1 MTATKKPFSIQQ
13 TLRRQWLL
21 SLLAITLPLMWLAD
35 LGVRQIS
42 TQYVVSRLQ
51 HDSETLIAALQRNPE
66 SGVWQ
71 LPASL
76 NSGLYERVY
85 SGHYYAISRAGQ
97 VLLSSRS
104 LWDYPPP
111 SPDVR
116 SGSQRHWHDRGVN
129 GQEWLNLAQGTELEG
144 DALTVWV
151 AEDISALH
159 DQLMTFRLSA
169 TGLLILA
176 LATLGLIQRQVI
188 RRAFLSLGPLQ
199 QQLEALRFGERER
212 LETEDSIPAELQPLA
227 QETDRLL
234 NLLQERATR
243 NRHAIGNLAH
253 EMKRPLQRL
262 LLLADELPEAQQQ
275 TLLPA
280 LNQLQELTARELRRA
295 RIVGMAAPGRHFRPA
310 EDLPG
315 LLSVLQKIYP
325 DVRITADYP
334 ADAILPCDRDDLL
347 EVLGNLLDNACKYG
361 GDNVACDITTTE
373 EFWQLSVCDNGPGIA
388 AARQAQILQR
398 GIRLDEQGIDG
409 SGLGLAMVGDI
420 VRSYGGHLKLSN
432 HQHGGLLVRVQ
443 LPAQAEVR
451 TCDQRVLQ
459 HSPGRPW

>member
-1 MTATKKPFSIQQ
+1 MGDPLPHIDLYFVAISPWTYLAMPRFREIAARHGADVTYKPADYGRVFKATGGLQLNERSEARKE
-13 TLRRQWLL
+13 
-21 SLLAITLPLMWLAD
+21 
-35 LGVRQIS
+35 
-42 TQYVVSRLQ
+42 YRLQ
-51 HDSETLIAALQRNPE
+51 
-66 SGVWQ
+66 
-71 LPASL
+71 
-76 NSGLYERVY
+76 
-85 SGHYYAISRAGQ
+85 
-97 VLLSSRS
+97 
-104 LWDYPPP
+104 
-111 SPDVR
+111 
-116 SGSQRHWHDRGVN
+116 
-129 GQEWLNLAQGTELEG
+129 
-144 DALTVWV
+144 
-151 AEDISALH
+151 
-159 DQLMTFRLSA
+159 
-169 TGLLILA
+169 
-176 LATLGLIQRQVI
+176 
-188 RRAFLSLGPLQ
+188 
-199 QQLEALRFGERER
+199 
-212 LETEDSIPAELQPLA
+212 
-227 QETDRLL
+227 
-234 NLLQERATR
+234 
-243 NRHAIGNLAH
+243 
-253 EMKRPLQRL
+253 
-262 LLLADELPEAQQQ
+262 
-275 TLLPA
+275 
-280 LNQLQELTARELRRA
+280 ELRRA

>member
-1 MTATKKPFSIQQ
+1 MTAAKKPFSIQQ

-66 SGVWQ
+66 SGAWQ

-85 SGHYYAISRAGQ
+85 SGHYYSISRAGQ

-169 TGLLILA
+169 ISLLILA

-295 RIVGMAAPGRHFRPA
+295 RIVGIAAPGRHFRPA

-334 ADAILPCDRDDLL
+334 MDAILPCDRDDLL

-361 GDNVACDITTTE
+361 GNKA
-373 EFWQLSVCDNGPGIA
+373 WLSIQQTDSHWLLRVQDNGPGIA
-388 AARQAQILQR
+388 AAGQAQVLQR

-420 VRSYGGHLKLSN
+420 VRSYGGHLELSN
-432 HQHGGLLVRVQ
+432 HQLGGLLVRVQ
-443 LPAQAEVR
+443 LPAHAEVR
-451 TCDQRVLQ
+451 TSDQRVLQ
-459 HSPGRPW
+459 HNPGRPW